1 VLGDLATNVGLQ
13 ACFQFDVSDKSKHHL
28 GTDWVIM
35 ARQKANLPT
44 ELINNNWKRLKAGA
58 NRRVWTDNYGNLLSI
73 LRWWNTPQLVASN
86 G

>member
-1 VLGDLATNVGLQ
+1 MLADLAIDVGLQ
-13 ACFQFDVSDKSKHHL
+13 ACFQFDVGDKSKHHL

-58 NRRVWTDNYGNLLSI
+58 NRRVWTDNYGNIFSI
-73 LRWWNTPQLVASN
+73 LR
-86 G
+86 